1 MNDPAQEHK
10 SPAPQSPVEIPAEA
24 PVQITVCVIA
34 YNSGPT
40 LRACLQHLADQTYRD
55 FETLVIDNAS
65 PDPGDRR
72 VSPSM
77 A

>member
-10 SPAPQSPVEIPAEA
+10 SPAPHTPAETA
-24 PVQITVCVIA
+24 SETPVQITGCVIA

-55 FETLVIDNAS
+55 FETLVIGNA
-65 PDPGDRR
+65 
-72 VSPSM
+72 
-77 A
+77 